1 MDQTQ
6 VSCVSCIAGG
16 FLGGKCQFVVDTM
29 LIWAERDVLFK
40 SQRVIFLTIFL
51 KKLKE
56 EKSYDKNTLTLS
68 VSLMFC
74 YM

>member
-1 MDQTQ
+1 MDQAQ

-16 FLGGKCQFVVDTM
+16 FLDGKCQFVVDTV
-29 LIWAERDVLFK
+29 LIWGERDVLFK
-40 SQRVIFLTIFL
+40 SQRVMFFNNIFE
-51 KKLKE
+51 KLKE

-68 VSLMFC
+68 VSLTFR